1 MTLTTKCSNRLITG
15 LVAAA
20 ATLGLAGIASA
31 QSVLESV
38 TSEGTITVAT
48 EVAYPPMEYLEDG
61 KVVGYG
67 KDVLDLVVADMGVE
81 LNQLQLPWD
90 GILAGVLAKKY
101 DMVATSVAIKPDRVE
116 KYAFTRPLAVAET
129 MLIKRH
135 GDDALVSLDDVSDKI
150 VGVELGSSQ
159 AQEVEAVDEKLKA
172 EGKDGFAEI
181 RGFKSTDDM
190 RLALASGQID
200 IGTIPSFSLATMQKQ
215 RPDTF
220 AQFVNIGSG
229 TLFAWVAHP
238 DGSDLRDRVNEAL
251 VRLDES
257 GNWMSCSSSGSGSK
271 WSCPKITSPTALSDS
286 RNAEGCDDCL
296 TCRHTPHFRPRY
308 VTGKPVT
315 WTFNSLRSC
324 PRPVPSFGARFIR
337 YSSAS

>member
-1 MTLTTKCSNRLITG
+1 MKNNQIMKGLIAGLTALMLTSPVN
-15 LVAAA
+15 
-20 ATLGLAGIASA
+20 A
-31 QSVLESV
+31 QSVLDAV
-38 TSEGTITVAT
+38 TSEGKITVAT

-67 KDVLDLVVADMGVE
+67 KDILDLVVADMGVE
-81 LNQLQLPWD
+81 LEQLQLPWD

-101 DMVATSVAIKPDRVE
+101 DIVATSVAIKPDRVE

-129 MLIKRH
+129 MLVRRFR
-135 GDDALVSLDDVSDKI
+135 DEDMTSLDDVDGMI

-159 AQEVEAVDEKLKA
+159 AQEVEALDAKLKA
-172 EGKDGFAEI
+172 EGKEGFSDI

-220 AQFVNIGSG
+220 AQLVNIGSG

-238 DGSDLRDRVNEAL
+238 DGAGLRDRVNAAIDKLEADGTL
-251 VRLDES
+251 KELQL
-257 GNWMSCSSSGSGSK
+257 K
-271 WSCPKITSPTALSDS
+271 WFGFEMELPEDYLPEGAL
-286 RNAEGCDDCL
+286 
-296 TCRHTPHFRPRY
+296 
-308 VTGKPVT
+308 
-315 WTFNSLRSC
+315 
-324 PRPVPSFGARFIR
+324 
-337 YSSAS
+337 

>member
-1 MTLTTKCSNRLITG
+1 MTFNLQIMVSGLIAAIAAVGLTT
-15 LVAAA
+15 A
-20 ATLGLAGIASA
+20 ASA
-31 QSVLESV
+31 QSVLESIN
-38 TSEGTITVAT
+38 SEGTITVAT
-48 EVAYPPMEYLEDG
+48 EVAYPPMEFLEDG

-135 GDDALVSLDDVSDKI
+135 GDDDLASLDNVGGKI

-159 AQEVEAVDEKLKA
+159 AQEVEALGEKLKA
-172 EGKDGFAEI
+172 EGKDSFAEI

-238 DGSDLRDRVNEAL
+238 DGADLRDRVNEAL
-251 VRLDES
+251 IKLDDSGKLDELQ
-257 GNWMSCSSSGSGSK
+257 MK
-271 WSCPKITSPTALSDS
+271 WFGFEMELPEDYLPEGAL
-286 RNAEGCDDCL
+286 
-296 TCRHTPHFRPRY
+296 
-308 VTGKPVT
+308 
-315 WTFNSLRSC
+315 
-324 PRPVPSFGARFIR
+324 
-337 YSSAS
+337 

>member
-1 MTLTTKCSNRLITG
+1 MTFKPSNHLFSG
-15 LVAAA
+15 LFAAVAA
-20 ATLGLAGIASA
+20 LGLSTAASA

-38 TSEGTITVAT
+38 NSEGTITVAT
-48 EVAYPPMEYLEDG
+48 EVAYPPMEFLEDG

-135 GDDALVSLDDVSDKI
+135 GDDDLATLDNVGGKI

-159 AQEVEAVDEKLKA
+159 AQEVEALDEKLKA
-172 EGKDGFAEI
+172 EGKDGFDEI

-238 DGSDLRDRVNEAL
+238 EGADLRDRVNESL
-251 VRLDES
+251 IKLDES
-257 GNWMSCSSSGSGSK
+257 GKLDELQMK
-271 WSCPKITSPTALSDS
+271 WFGFEMELPEDYLPEGAL
-286 RNAEGCDDCL
+286 
-296 TCRHTPHFRPRY
+296 
-308 VTGKPVT
+308 
-315 WTFNSLRSC
+315 
-324 PRPVPSFGARFIR
+324 
-337 YSSAS
+337 